1 MPEKELEIGSSAIP
15 FSLPNQANKKISLS
29 NFKGKWVVL
38 YFYPKDDTPGC
49 TTEACDFTASLK
61 EFEKLEAVVLG
72 VSADSVESHQ
82 KFIEKYKLKINL
94 LSDEQHKVIEK
105 YGAWQLKNM
114 YGKEFYGIV
123 RSTFII
129 DPKGKIAHIWPKVT
143 AEGHAKEV
151 KAKLQEL
158 KKN

>member
-1 MPEKELEIGSSAIP
+1 MIEIGQQVP
-15 FSLPNQANKKISLS
+15 EFSVASTGSKPVVSLS
-29 NFKGKWVVL
+29 SLAGRKIVL

-49 TTEACDFTASLK
+49 TTEACDFTDSLK
-61 EFEKLEAVVLG
+61 DFKKIGAVVLG
-72 VSADSVESHQ
+72 ISADSVESHQ
-82 KFIEKYKLKINL
+82 KFIQKYKLKVTL
-94 LSDEQHKVIEK
+94 LSDEKHKAIEK

-114 YGKEFYGIV
+114 YGKEYYGIV

-129 DPKGKIAHIWPKVT
+129 NPEGKIAHAWPKVT

-151 KAKLQEL
+151 RKKLTEL